1 MSVTRRTQTL
11 ALAAFAAGALGL
23 GIALPALGGDDA
35 PAPKP
40 VAAIKD
46 VMYTMNEGPHSV
58 FGVLKESSKVADCDD
73 DGWIAIQARTTMM
86 MEAGNMILGMKPP
99 RGADDAAGLAAWKA
113 QVLEYRNAAES
124 AREAALKKD
133 MEGVKTG
140 LAAIGK
146 RCTVCHKAHQKQE

>member
-1 MSVTRRTQTL
+1 MPVSRRNRIL
-11 ALAAFAAGALGL
+11 VFSALAAALGGL
-23 GIALPALGGDDA
+23 SIALPATGADDA

-46 VMYTMNEGPHSV
+46 VMYTMNEGPQSV
-58 FGVLKESSKVADCDD
+58 FGVLKEASKVASCDD

-86 MEAGNMILGMKPP
+86 VEGGNMILGMKPP

-133 MEGVKTG
+133 MEGVKAG

-146 RCTVCHKAHQKQE
+146 RCTICHKAHQKEE

>member
-1 MSVTRRTQTL
+1 MSVTLRTRLLALSSL
-11 ALAAFAAGALGL
+11 ALAVGL
-23 GIALPALGGDDA
+23 AVPALGGDDA

-46 VMYTMNEGPHSV
+46 VMYTMNEGPLSV
-58 FGVLKESSKVADCDD
+58 FGVLKEASKAASCDD
-73 DGWIAIQARTTMM
+73 DAWIAIQARTTMM
-86 MEAGNMILGMKPP
+86 VEGGNLILGMKPP

-113 QVLEYRNAAES
+113 QVVEYRSAAEA

-133 MEGVKTG
+133 MEGVKAG

-146 RCTVCHKAHQKQE
+146 RCTVCHKAHQKEE